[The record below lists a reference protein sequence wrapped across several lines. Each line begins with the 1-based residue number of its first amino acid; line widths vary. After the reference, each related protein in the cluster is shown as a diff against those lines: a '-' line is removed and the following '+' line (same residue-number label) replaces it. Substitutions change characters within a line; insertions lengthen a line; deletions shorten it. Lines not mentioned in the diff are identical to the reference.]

1 MRTNGQKK
9 MVGWVF
15 VAAALTACSDKAPVE
30 SLNPPSLKDT
40 VAAAVGGAPSP
51 VVPKIDTSTPDFA
64 LKSWWAYLDEQQEYE
79 YRTCQKLS
87 TEAKEFR
94 NSLGLL
100 LAGDPLKARQSFF
113 GGCQKTKIDRQ
124 IKKVHMETETRSVIE
139 VVMRDAIGPR
149 PDEVVPNYA
158 KKGVEHGFQ
167 YRYVL
172 AKTPEGWRIED
183 VLQWSDT
190 AVVLKRD
197 PWDRVYRDEP
207 KGYFFNLSLQ

>member
-1 MRTNGQKK
+1 MGNVRTK
-9 MVGWVF
+9 MVGLLF
-15 VAAALTACSDKAPVE
+15 ATAALTACSDKAPVG
-30 SLNPPSLKDT
+30 SSNSPSLKDT
-40 VAAAVGGAPSP
+40 VAAAVGGVAPP
-51 VVPKIDTSTPDFA
+51 VAPKIDTSTPDFA
-64 LKSWWAYLDEQQEYE
+64 LKSWWAFLDEQEGYQ
-79 YRTCQKLS
+79 RRMCQKLS
-87 TEAKEFR
+87 TEVKDFR

-100 LAGDPLKARQSFF
+100 LAGDPLKVQQSFS
-113 GGCQKTKIDRQ
+113 GSCPEVKIDRQ

-139 VVMRDAIGPR
+139 VVMRDAVGPK

-172 AKTPEGWRIED
+172 VKTPEGWRIED

-197 PWDRVYRDEP
+197 PWDRVYTNEP
-207 KGYFFNLSLQ
+207 KRYFFNLSMQ